1 MENSNFYNTKSINFI
16 KILNKI
22 LIAFLII
29 SIILIFALNINDTVS
44 FKEGQIFSDTP
55 QLKINAPNE
64 VRVLKVLVK
73 EGQEVKKGDTLF
85 VLENKK
91 TKSDYDVLNTD
102 VAAMEHKIDII
113 NKLIENTLDRKK
125 SLIQLLNIQSKI
137 YSTDR
142 KKTALEI
149 SSLNNKINLSSQ
161 QTSILTDKFKTDSI
175 LYAKGA
181 ISRYEM
187 TDTKN
192 RNLDDKKVQVDIKSN
207 YNVKNY
213 DFENLHNNYRRTKN
227 DLKRSIIDVD
237 NEIQNYRRDVLE
249 LQTMIKD
256 GKYNLT
262 YIGDELKKLIIISPI
277 HGTIS
282 NLFNAKQ
289 NVEIENR
296 EVVSWTQPMI
306 EPAQEGICA
315 FVCKE
320 INGVLHF
327 IVQTKL
333 EAGNFDILELAPT
346 VQCLTGNYRN
356 AQGIEQM
363 PFLKYVLE
371 VKKENIIFDTLQSE
385 EGGRFYKEQNRNML
399 ILADD
404 TIKIELPENY
414 IWMTLN
420 QMQVF
425 IKFNN
430 YLNIQARSLIAAISF
445 IS

>member
-1 MENSNFYNTKSINFI
+1 
-16 KILNKI
+16 LV
-22 LIAFLII
+22 I
-29 SIILIFALNINDTVS
+29 SIILIFTLNINDTVS

-102 VAAMEHKIDII
+102 VASMEHKINII

-125 SLIQLLNIQSKI
+125 SLIQLLKIQSKI

-142 KKTALEI
+142 KKTELEI

-207 YNVKNY
+207 YNMKNY
-213 DFENLHNNYRRTKN
+213 DFENLHNNYSRTKN

-237 NEIQNYRRDVLE
+237 NQIQNYRRDVLE

-262 YIGDELKKLIIISPI
+262 YIGDELKKLIIVTPI
-277 HGTIS
+277 NGTIS

-289 NVEIENR
+289 NVEIANKNDLLTIIAPTKENFYAKVILD
-296 EVVSWTQPMI
+296 EKDLTYIKNGQ
-306 EPAQEGICA
+306 
-315 FVCKE
+315 E
-320 INGVLHF
+320 INL
-327 IVQTKL
+327 KL
-333 EAGNFDILELAPT
+333 DAYNYYRFGAIKGNITYVSPSDVDRTFYCLA
-346 VQCLTGNYRN
+346 N
-356 AQGIEQM
+356 IK
-363 PFLKYVLE
+363 KY
-371 VKKENIIFDTLQSE
+371 N
-385 EGGRFYKEQNRNML
+385 
-399 ILADD
+399 
-404 TIKIELPENY
+404 P
-414 IWMTLN
+414 
-420 QMQVF
+420 
-425 IKFNN
+425 
-430 YLNIQARSLIAAISF
+430 NIQLKAGYKLKGEVIIEKMKLFQYIIKKLFNKIDNSTH
-445 IS
+445 

>member
-237 NEIQNYRRDVLE
+237 NQIQNYRRDVLE

-262 YIGDELKKLIIISPI
+262 YIGVEIANKNDLLTIIAPSKENFYAKVILDEKDLTYIKNGQEINLKLDAYNYYRFGAIKGNITYVSPSDVDRTFYCLANIKKYNPNIQLKAGYKLKGEVIIEKMKLFQYIIKKL
-277 HGTIS
+277 
-282 NLFNAKQ
+282 FN
-289 NVEIENR
+289 
-296 EVVSWTQPMI
+296 
-306 EPAQEGICA
+306 
-315 FVCKE
+315 
-320 INGVLHF
+320 
-327 IVQTKL
+327 
-333 EAGNFDILELAPT
+333 
-346 VQCLTGNYRN
+346 
-356 AQGIEQM
+356 
-363 PFLKYVLE
+363 
-371 VKKENIIFDTLQSE
+371 
-385 EGGRFYKEQNRNML
+385 
-399 ILADD
+399 
-404 TIKIELPENY
+404 KIDNS
-414 IWMTLN
+414 TH
-420 QMQVF
+420 
-425 IKFNN
+425 
-430 YLNIQARSLIAAISF
+430 
-445 IS
+445 

>member
-289 NVEIENR
+289 NVEIANKNDLLTIIAPSKELDAYNYYR
-296 EVVSWTQPMI
+296 FGAIKGNITYVSPSDVDRTFY
-306 EPAQEGICA
+306 C
-315 FVCKE
+315 
-320 INGVLHF
+320 
-327 IVQTKL
+327 
-333 EAGNFDILELAPT
+333 LA
-346 VQCLTGNYRN
+346 N
-356 AQGIEQM
+356 IK
-363 PFLKYVLE
+363 KY
-371 VKKENIIFDTLQSE
+371 N
-385 EGGRFYKEQNRNML
+385 
-399 ILADD
+399 
-404 TIKIELPENY
+404 P
-414 IWMTLN
+414 
-420 QMQVF
+420 
-425 IKFNN
+425 
-430 YLNIQARSLIAAISF
+430 NIQLKAGYKLKGEVIIEKMKLFQYIIKKLFNKIDNSTQ
-445 IS
+445 

>member
-192 RNLDDKKVQVDIKSN
+192 RNLDDKKVQVDIKSS

-237 NEIQNYRRDVLE
+237 NQIQNYRRDVLE

-289 NVEIENR
+289 NVEIANKNDLLTIIAPSKENFYAKVILD
-296 EVVSWTQPMI
+296 EKDLTYIKNGQ
-306 EPAQEGICA
+306 
-315 FVCKE
+315 E
-320 INGVLHF
+320 INL
-327 IVQTKL
+327 KL
-333 EAGNFDILELAPT
+333 DAYNYYRFGAIKGNITYVSPSDVDRTFYCLA
-346 VQCLTGNYRN
+346 N
-356 AQGIEQM
+356 IK
-363 PFLKYVLE
+363 KY
-371 VKKENIIFDTLQSE
+371 N
-385 EGGRFYKEQNRNML
+385 
-399 ILADD
+399 
-404 TIKIELPENY
+404 P
-414 IWMTLN
+414 
-420 QMQVF
+420 
-425 IKFNN
+425 
-430 YLNIQARSLIAAISF
+430 NIQLKAGYKLKGEVIIEKMKLFQYIIKKLFNKIDNSTH
-445 IS
+445 

>member
-22 LIAFLII
+22 LIAFLVI
-29 SIILIFALNINDTVS
+29 SIILIFTLNINDTVS

-102 VAAMEHKIDII
+102 VASMEHKINII

-125 SLIQLLNIQSKI
+125 SLIQLLKIQSKI

-142 KKTALEI
+142 KKTAMEI

-161 QTSILTDKFKTDSI
+161 QTSILTDKYKTDSI

-207 YNVKNY
+207 YNMKNY
-213 DFENLHNNYRRTKN
+213 DFENLHNNYSRTKN

-237 NEIQNYRRDVLE
+237 NQIQNYRRDVLE

-262 YIGDELKKLIIISPI
+262 YIGDELKKLIIVTPI
-277 HGTIS
+277 NGTIS

-289 NVEIENR
+289 NVEIANKNDLLTIIAPTKENFYAKVILD
-296 EVVSWTQPMI
+296 EKDLTYIKNGQ
-306 EPAQEGICA
+306 
-315 FVCKE
+315 E
-320 INGVLHF
+320 INL
-327 IVQTKL
+327 KL
-333 EAGNFDILELAPT
+333 DAYNYYRFGAIKGNITYVSPSDIDRTFYCLA
-346 VQCLTGNYRN
+346 N
-356 AQGIEQM
+356 IK
-363 PFLKYVLE
+363 KY
-371 VKKENIIFDTLQSE
+371 N
-385 EGGRFYKEQNRNML
+385 
-399 ILADD
+399 
-404 TIKIELPENY
+404 P
-414 IWMTLN
+414 
-420 QMQVF
+420 
-425 IKFNN
+425 
-430 YLNIQARSLIAAISF
+430 NIQLKAGYKLKGEVIIEKMKLFQYIIKKLFNKIDNSTH
-445 IS
+445 